1 MEVEEE
7 EEEGKGG
14 GQGGE
19 LKDREEKTLC
29 LNTIVFFR
37 ATRGEKIKIDFFF
50 QFSIAELT

>member
-7 EEEGKGG
+7 EEEGKDG